1 MLPVEVK
8 EKFIDLRAQGL
19 SYSRISERLRVS
31 KQTLINWGSDFASE
45 ISNLQACRLEELQ
58 KKYLIAAEKRI
69 RLFGQKLQM
78 ISEELDKCDLSDIPT
93 LRLFFLLAKYARLL
107 KDEAAKPRFMS
118 DSEIEQERNLTK
130 LLNNLSRG

>member
-19 SYSRISERLRVS
+19 SYSKISERLGVS

-58 KKYLIAAEKRI
+58 EKYLIAAEKRI

-78 ISEELDKCDLSDIPT
+78 MSEELDKRDLSDIPT
-93 LRLFFLLAKYARLL
+93 LKLFFLLAKYAGLL

-118 DSEIEQERNLTK
+118 DSEREQERNLTK